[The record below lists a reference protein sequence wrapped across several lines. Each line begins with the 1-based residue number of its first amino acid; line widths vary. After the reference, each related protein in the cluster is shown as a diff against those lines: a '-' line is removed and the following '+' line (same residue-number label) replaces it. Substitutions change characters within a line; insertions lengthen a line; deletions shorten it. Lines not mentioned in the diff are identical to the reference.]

1 MKGGGKMN
9 LNKAAVFGILFF
21 ASLSFVSAQYQYG
34 MMDSNGQFYRSGMMG
49 SDNQFY
55 PTDQYAGYGGMMGF
69 GNFGFMWIFASIIWI
84 LIIIALIL
92 GILWLAR
99 QLQNGGKK
107 RK

>member
-1 MKGGGKMN
+1 MKTEN
-9 LNKAAVFGILFF
+9 LILTIVIILVALFLI
-21 ASLSFVSAQYQYG
+21 SGLSGYG
-34 MMDSNGQFYRSGMMG
+34 MM
-49 SDNQFY
+49 
-55 PTDQYAGYGGMMGF
+55 GYGGMMGF

-107 RK
+107 RMGTILRFVIRMILIFGLIILAFTLAAAFL